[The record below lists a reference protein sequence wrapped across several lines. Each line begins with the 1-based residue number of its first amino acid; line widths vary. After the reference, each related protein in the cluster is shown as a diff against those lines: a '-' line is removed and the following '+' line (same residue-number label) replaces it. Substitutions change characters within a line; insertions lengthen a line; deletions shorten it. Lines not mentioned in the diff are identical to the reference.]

1 MARTLL
7 PFCAFALVIAAC
19 HSTTGPA
26 LPPGR
31 GLVTFDREPP
41 SGAVAYPAPAWQ
53 VGDRFVYRKGGL
65 SRVAFRLDSTED
77 GVHRLLE
84 EQGTAVMRIGDDL
97 RDLGQE
103 KPGDPSATITYD
115 PADFELSW
123 PLWEGKRWSCSFTS
137 RSPSRPDVPLLVSYE
152 CDASEDVT
160 VPAGKFHCLRI
171 WRRARLA
178 AEGNWIDRISI
189 AWYSP
194 EAGAFVRR
202 LNDSLLTELEEIH
215 RQQRDK

>member
-1 MARTLL
+1 MTRIPLSL
-7 PFCAFALVIAAC
+7 CAVALIVAAC
-19 HSTTGPA
+19 HSTPPV

-41 SGAVAYPAPAWQ
+41 TGAVVYAAPAWQ

-65 SRVAFRLDSTED
+65 SRIAFRLDATEG
-77 GVHRLLE
+77 GVHKLVE
-84 EQGTAVMRIGDDL
+84 EQGTVVMRFGDDL

-103 KPGDPSATITYD
+103 KPGDKTATVTYD
-115 PADFELSW
+115 PADYELSW
-123 PLWEGKRWSCSFTS
+123 PLWQGKRWSCSFTS
-137 RSPSRPDVPLLVSYE
+137 RSPSRPDIPLLVSYE

-178 AEGNWIDRISI
+178 VEGNWIDRISV

-215 RQQRDK
+215 RQQSTK